1 MSQNRPS
8 LADSFSSAISLLTF
22 APSAPFL
29 LFCLSPLPLPP
40 LRDSSLLRQLS
51 LFSETYSLFHFL

>member
-29 LFCLSPLPLPP
+29 LFCQICLSPLPLPP
-40 LRDSSLLRQLS
+40 LRDSMSVLGLRPCV
-51 LFSETYSLFHFL
+51 